1 MTKLADLIFNTDL
14 DLASETVEEWG
25 VKLKVLEP
33 TAERRAEL
41 SQRFVDA
48 AEDGTGM
55 KLKELYPA
63 LIVACVVDPDD
74 DTPVFTQDDAARLLG
89 REGRAVERLAQA
101 CIRVAGL
108 DGEADAP
115 FDADSPSTE
124 NGAPS
129 TDSPST

>member
-1 MTKLADLIFNTDL
+1 MTKLADLIFDTDL

-74 DTPVFTQDDAARLLG
+74 DLPVFTQDDAGRLLA

-115 FDADSPSTE
+115 FDADSPST
-124 NGAPS
+124 GSDVAS
-129 TDSPST
+129 TGSPST

>member
-1 MTKLADLIFNTDL
+1 MTKLADLIFNSPL
-14 DLASETVEEWG
+14 DLTAEYVEEWG

-41 SQRFVDA
+41 SQKFVDA
-48 AEDGTGM
+48 AEDGSGM

-74 DTPVFTQDDAARLLG
+74 DTPVFTQEDAGLLLA

-115 FDADSPSTE
+115 FDGDSPSTE
-124 NGAPS
+124 SGAPS
-129 TDSPST
+129 TGSPST